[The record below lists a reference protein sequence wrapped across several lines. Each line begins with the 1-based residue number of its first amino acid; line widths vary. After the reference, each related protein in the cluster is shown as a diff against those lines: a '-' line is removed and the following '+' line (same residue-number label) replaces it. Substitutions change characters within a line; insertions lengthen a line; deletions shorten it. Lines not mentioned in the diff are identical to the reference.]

1 MFLGLKHKPGCE
13 GVGIGGIAVGIGGGR
28 GAQRGA
34 GMTEE
39 RIRRTGR
46 GEEARTKREVITNLN

>member
-1 MFLGLKHKPGCE
+1 MFLGLKYKPGCE

-28 GAQRGA
+28 GAGRK
-34 GMTEE
+34 EE

-46 GEEARTKREVITNLN
+46 GEEARTKREVITNLK